1 MSAEIR
7 TLKDKDIQVLPR
19 TRADAVSTT
28 DGSTVQDKINNIL
41 EEIENI
47 SVSSGVSQE
56 YVDNLC
62 KNIVKYAAEKI
73 ITIDMD
79 TSLSLSYGGKFL
91 DEQPVHIKLVPVDLP
106 DEYGVIT
113 SYMFPNSLLDYMY
126 LPDTAT
132 AITPFTVTISPPANY
147 WLGYPGTTGNLRFV
161 TVKTDGT
168 GKKVYTGR
176 VGEKGELIY
185 SNVSIG
191 SGQTLQYYLSN
202 DNNGTYQDNLL
213 ITPMLN

>member
-1 MSAEIR
+1 MTAEIR

-28 DGSTVQDKINNIL
+28 DGSTVQNSINNIL
-41 EEIENI
+41 DEIANI
-47 SVSSGVSQE
+47 GTGSGVSQE

-79 TSLSLSYGGKFL
+79 TPYVSYGGKFMNK
-91 DEQPVHIKLVPVDLP
+91 QPVHIKLVPVDLP

-113 SYMFPNSLLDYMY
+113 SYMFPNSLLDDMY
-126 LPDTAT
+126 VSSTIT
-132 AITPFTVTISPPANY
+132 TVTPFTVTISPPANY

-161 TVKTDGT
+161 TVKTDGKE
-168 GKKVYTGR
+168 KKVYTGR

-191 SGQTLQYYLSN
+191 LGQTLQYYLSN

>member
-1 MSAEIR
+1 MTAEIR

-28 DGSTVQDKINNIL
+28 DGSTVQNSINNIL
-41 EEIENI
+41 DEIANI
-47 SVSSGVSQE
+47 GTGSGVSQE

-62 KNIVKYAAEKI
+62 ENIVKYAAEKI

-79 TSLSLSYGGKFL
+79 TSSVSYGGKFSNKR
-91 DEQPVHIKLVPVDLP
+91 PVHIKLIPVGLP

-126 LPDTAT
+126 VAPTVTA
-132 AITPFTVTISPPANY
+132 TPFTVTVSPPTYY
-147 WLGYPGTTGNLRFV
+147 WLGYPGTSGNLKFV
-161 TVKTDGT
+161 TLDEDT
-168 GKKVYTGR
+168 GSKNVYVGR
-176 VGEKGELIY
+176 VGENGEITY
-185 SNVSIG
+185 SNVSIS
-191 SGQTLQYYLSN
+191 SGQQLKYYLAN
-202 DNNGTYQDNLL
+202 DNQGTYQDNLL

>member
-7 TLKDKDIQVLPR
+7 TLKDKDTQVLPR

-28 DGSTVQDKINNIL
+28 DGNTVQNKINVIL

-79 TSLSLSYGGKFL
+79 TSSVAYGGKFMNK
-91 DEQPVHIKLVPVDLP
+91 QPVHIKLVPVDLP

-126 LPDTAT
+126 VPAT
-132 AITPFTVTISPPANY
+132 VATVTPFTVTISPPANY
-147 WLGYPGTTGNLRFV
+147 WLGYPGTSGDLKFV
-161 TVKTDGT
+161 TLNEDT
-168 GKKVYTGR
+168 GSKNVYVGR
-176 VGEKGELIY
+176 VGENGEITY
-185 SNVSIG
+185 SNVSIS
-191 SGQTLQYYLSN
+191 SGQQLKYYLAN
-202 DNNGTYQDNLL
+202 DRQGTYQDNLL

>member
-7 TLKDKDIQVLPR
+7 TLKDKDVQVFPR
-19 TRADAVSTT
+19 TKADAVSTT
-28 DGSTVQDKINNIL
+28 DGSTVQGKINSIL

-47 SVSSGVSQE
+47 SAGSGVSQE

-79 TSLSLSYGGKFL
+79 TSLVNSGGKFMN
-91 DEQPVHIKLVPVDLP
+91 DSSPVHIKLVPVGLP

-113 SYMFPNSLLDYMY
+113 SYMFPNSLLGHMN
-126 LPDTAT
+126 TNAT
-132 AITPFTVTISPPANY
+132 VAPFTVTIRPPANY
-147 WLGYPGTTGNLRFV
+147 WLGYPGTHGDLKFV
-161 TVKTDGT
+161 TVKTDNT
-168 GKKVYTGR
+168 DKKIYSGR
-176 VGEKGELIY
+176 VGENGELIY
-185 SNVSIG
+185 SNVSIA
-191 SGQTLQYYLSN
+191 SGETLQYYLSD

>member
-1 MSAEIR
+1 MTAEIR

-28 DGSTVQDKINNIL
+28 DGSTVQNSINNIL
-41 EEIENI
+41 DEIANI
-47 SVSSGVSQE
+47 GTGSGASQE

-79 TSLSLSYGGKFL
+79 TSSVSYGGKFMNK
-91 DEQPVHIKLVPVDLP
+91 QPVHIKLVPVDLP

-126 LPDTAT
+126 VSSGITT
-132 AITPFTVTISPPANY
+132 VTPFTVTISPPANY
-147 WLGYPGTTGNLRFV
+147 WLGYPGTTGNLKFV
-161 TVKTDGT
+161 TLQT
-168 GKKVYTGR
+168 GNSEKKIYTGR
-176 VGEKGELIY
+176 VGENGELIY
-185 SNVSIG
+185 SNVSIDPG
-191 SGQTLQYYLSN
+191 ETLQYYLSN
-202 DNNGTYQDNLL
+202 DSNGTYQDNLL